1 MSLAFSRTL
10 RSLEADRSR
19 LGVATAFAAIAV
31 LGGWSVWMLR
41 ASVPVFAASREARL
55 VTDHAVYAL
64 EAPVSGRVESVA
76 GALEQRVRA
85 GEVLVQ
91 LDDRLARISRD
102 EQLAIAEALTKRIES
117 TREVLAARQRADE
130 EARDVERSVVAES
143 ALARKRR
150 VLEKQIAEEE
160 LRRLEHLRD
169 SSVSEL
175 DVSKA
180 RTEVEK
186 DGVLIQ
192 EQDTATKRLGLEHKR
207 AGSDRAAEIETLQRD
222 LALEEGQLAS
232 AQAAAERFEHEIDRC
247 QVRAPA
253 DGIVGDLAPLAR
265 GSFVEAGARLG
276 AVIAPGRAAVQAS
289 FAPADAVGRVHEGQ
303 RGELVLDG
311 FSRLEF
317 GALPVSVARVARET
331 RGGSIQV
338 ELALSGDAPA
348 SLPVEHGLPGR
359 VQVEVERVTPA
370 ELLLRAI
377 GRKLGSRAESARSD
391 GG

>member
-19 LGVATAFAAIAV
+19 LGVATAFVAIFV

-41 ASVPVFAASREARL
+41 ASVPVFAASREAKL

-76 GALEQRVRA
+76 GTLEQAVRA
-85 GEVLVQ
+85 GEILVQ
-91 LDDRLARISRD
+91 LDDRTARISRD
-102 EQLAIAEALTKRIES
+102 EELARADALGKQIES
-117 TREVLAARQRADE
+117 TREVLAARERADE
-130 EARDVERSVVAES
+130 EAREVEKAAVAES

-175 DVSKA
+175 DISKA
-180 RTEVEK
+180 KTEVEK

-192 EQDTATKRLGLEHKR
+192 EQETATRRLGFEHKR
-207 AGSDRAAEIETLQRD
+207 AGSDRAAEIETLRRE
-222 LALEEGQLAS
+222 LASEEGQLAS
-232 AQAAAERFEHEIDRC
+232 AQAAAERLEHEIERC
-247 QVRAPA
+247 RVCAPA
-253 DGIVGDLAPLAR
+253 DGVVGDLAPLAR
-265 GSFVEAGARLG
+265 GSFVAAGAKLG
-276 AVIAPGRAAVQAS
+276 AVIAPGRVAAQAS
-289 FAPADAVGRVHEGQ
+289 FAPADAVGRIKEGQ

-317 GALPVSVARVARET
+317 GALPLSVTRVARET
-331 RGGSIQV
+331 RDGTIRV
-338 ELALSGDAPA
+338 ELALSGTPPM
-348 SLPVEHGLPGR
+348 SLPIEHGLPGR

-377 GRKLGSRAESARSD
+377 GRRLGSGARPD

>member
-19 LGVATAFAAIAV
+19 LGVATAFAAIVV

-41 ASVPVFAASREARL
+41 ASVPVYAASREAKL

-76 GALEQRVRA
+76 GALEQKVRA

-91 LDDRLARISRD
+91 LDDRSARISRD
-102 EQLAIAEALTKRIES
+102 EQLALADSLGKRIES
-117 TREVLAARQRADE
+117 TREVLAARERADE
-130 EARDVERSVVAES
+130 EARDVERSAVAES

-160 LRRLEHLRD
+160 LHRLEHLRD

-175 DVSKA
+175 DISKA
-180 RTEVEK
+180 KTEVEK
-186 DGVLIQ
+186 DGVLVQ
-192 EQDTATKRLGLEHKR
+192 EQDLSTRRLGLEHKR
-207 AGSDRAAEIETLQRD
+207 AGSDRAAEIETLRREI
-222 LALEEGQLAS
+222 ALEEGELAS
-232 AQAAAERFEHEIDRC
+232 AQAAAERFEHEIERY

-253 DGIVGDLAPLAR
+253 DGVVGDLAPLAR
-265 GSFVEAGARLG
+265 GSYVEAGARLG

-317 GALPVSVARVARET
+317 GALPLSVARVARET
-331 RGGSIQV
+331 RDGTIRV
-338 ELALSGDAPA
+338 ELALSGPPPA

-370 ELLLRAI
+370 ELLMRAI
-377 GRKLGSRAESARSD
+377 GRRLGSGAGTD
-391 GG
+391 GR